1 MTRLA
6 AVEVGG
12 SHVCAAWMDT
22 GRWAADGEPYRAP
35 LNASGPAAE
44 IIQTIAGCADR
55 LGDLTNRSLSV
66 AMPGPFDYVTGV
78 GRFRDVGKFDALDG
92 VAVGARVH
100 DSLNGK
106 PSGIVFVNDAAAFGL
121 GEWIAG
127 AAAGHRRAV
136 ALTLG
141 TGIGSAFI
149 ADGTAVSEGAQV
161 PPCGFVHLLRPG
173 GAPLEDRVS
182 TRAIVQAYGGRAEGV
197 IDVIRA
203 ARDGDDRAIHVLD
216 DAFGFLGSV
225 LAPWVRAF
233 AAEVIVVG
241 GKIAD
246 AWDEVEPRLSRGLAS
261 RGARIAIRPAAHA
274 DTAALVGAAYNTV
287 AQAGADSGC

>member
-1 MTRLA
+1 MA

-12 SHVCAAWMDT
+12 SHVCAAWVDT
-22 GRWAADGEPYRAP
+22 VHWAANGELFQAP

-44 IIQTIAGCADR
+44 IIETIAGCADR
-55 LGDLTNRSLSV
+55 LGDLANRPLSV
-66 AMPGPFDYVTGV
+66 AMPGPFDYATGI

-92 VAVGARVH
+92 VTVGARLH
-100 DSLNGK
+100 DILGGK
-106 PSGIVFVNDAAAFGL
+106 PSEIVFINDAAAFGL

-149 ADGTAVSEGAQV
+149 ADGVAVSEGAQV
-161 PPCGFVHLLRPG
+161 PPHGFVHLLKPG
-173 GAPLEDRVS
+173 GTPLEERVS
-182 TRAIVQAYGGRAEGV
+182 TRAIVQAYGGRARGA

-203 ARDGDDRAIHVLD
+203 AREGDRRAAHVLD
-216 DAFGFLGSV
+216 DAFGFLGSE

-241 GKIAD
+241 GNIAA
-246 AWDEVEPRLSRGLAS
+246 AWDDVEPRLSRGLVS
-261 RGARIAIRPAAHA
+261 GGAHVPVRPAAHA
-274 DTAALVGAAYNTV
+274 DTAALVGAAYNTA
-287 AQAGADSGC
+287 AQIAA